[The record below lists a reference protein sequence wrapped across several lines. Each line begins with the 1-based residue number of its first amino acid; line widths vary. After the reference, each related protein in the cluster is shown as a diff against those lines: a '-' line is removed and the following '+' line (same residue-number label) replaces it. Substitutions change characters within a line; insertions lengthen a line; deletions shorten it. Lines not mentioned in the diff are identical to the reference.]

1 MGDARAPAMELLHD
15 FRQAFPVGSLL
26 LALCSCGAGADE
38 MTGTATGEIQDS
50 ELVCDAVGPG
60 QGWLNQPMP
69 DSQGV
74 VTASWT
80 STPSDHS
87 IDAVLGFSNGSA
99 ATFSDLGPIV
109 RFGPLSNIEARNGSS
124 YGGYG
129 FPYTG
134 GVGPFGFQLRID
146 VPAHRY
152 SAWVRHL
159 DSPYKAFE
167 LLARDFEFRTEQA
180 GVTRLN
186 NWGKFV
192 DSSAGTVRSCYFEV
206 NSATGCVQ
214 SFAGNWQSRPFTT
227 LGSSLVDLT
236 FYAWVSQPNV
246 DAVVGAASGAPSSFS
261 QLATI
266 VRFRPDGRIDARNG
280 SDYAADVDLTYS
292 PNSYY
297 AIEMLI
303 DLTRG
308 TYSVDIA
315 QPEQGSRVALANDY
329 AFRTEQQG
337 VTSLDHLAQF
347 VDGTPGELNSCALV
361 SR

>member
-1 MGDARAPAMELLHD
+1 
-15 FRQAFPVGSLL
+15 
-26 LALCSCGAGADE
+26 
-38 MTGTATGEIQDS
+38 
-50 ELVCDAVGPG
+50 
-60 QGWLNQPMP
+60 MP

-74 VTASWT
+74 FSVGWT
-80 STPSDHS
+80 STPSQHS
-87 IDAVLGFSNGSA
+87 MDAVLGFSNGPA
-99 ATFSDLGPIV
+99 AAFTDLGPIV
-109 RFGPLSNIEARNGSS
+109 RFGPLSYIDARNGSS
-124 YGGYG
+124 YGGNA

-159 DSPYKAFE
+159 DSPYKDFE
-167 LLARDFEFRTEQA
+167 LLAQDFDFRTEQA

-192 DSSAGTVRSCYFEV
+192 DSSAGVISSCNFQQ
-206 NSATGCVQ
+206 NPANGCVQ
-214 SFAGNWQSRPFTT
+214 TLAGDWQSRPFTT
-227 LGSSLVDLT
+227 IGNTQVDLT
-236 FYAWVSQPNV
+236 FYAWVSDANM
-246 DAVVGAASGAPSSFS
+246 DAVVGAANGAPSSFG
-261 QLATI
+261 QLAAI
-266 VRFRPDGRIDARNG
+266 VRFRPDGRIDVRNG
-280 SDYAADVDLTYS
+280 AAYAADVELSYS

-303 DLTRG
+303 DLSRG
-308 TYSVDIA
+308 TYSVNVTS
-315 QPEQGSRVALANDY
+315 QSSRVALATNY
-329 AFRTEQQG
+329 AFRTEQRG